1 MICLIIIGALV
12 MTHRRVDIVDEFTML
27 RKENDRLK
35 KRLDRIEVLFNQAQ
49 NLVELVKIEV
59 TDIKRNVETMETDF
73 KLVRDGK

>member
-1 MICLIIIGALV
+1 
-12 MTHRRVDIVDEFTML
+12 ML

>member
-1 MICLIIIGALV
+1 
-12 MTHRRVDIVDEFTML
+12 MTHRRIDIVDEFTML

-59 TDIKRNVETMETDF
+59 TDIKRNVETMESEMKNG
-73 KLVRDGK
+73 KLV

>member
-1 MICLIIIGALV
+1 
-12 MTHRRVDIVDEFTML
+12 MTHRRIDIVDEFTML

-59 TDIKRNVETMETDF
+59 IDIKRNVETMESEMKNG
-73 KLVRDGK
+73 KLV

>member
-1 MICLIIIGALV
+1 
-12 MTHRRVDIVDEFTML
+12 MTHKRIDIVDEFTML

-59 TDIKRNVETMETDF
+59 TDIKRNVETMESEMKNG
-73 KLVRDGK
+73 KLV

>member
-1 MICLIIIGALV
+1 
-12 MTHRRVDIVDEFTML
+12 MTHRTIDIVDEFTML

-59 TDIKRNVETMETDF
+59 TDIKRNVETMESEMKNG
-73 KLVRDGK
+73 KLV